1 MALRHPLQ
9 FLHHV
14 FQQLLVGLDFQVIGP
29 ADVGIH
35 MEEKRIF
42 IDGPVQDV
50 VVVAEGFFNA
60 VEARVQEEE
69 LQQVGVLEGVL
80 VEKREDRVVID
91 AFVERL
97 GPQIFGKNCG

>member
-1 MALRHPLQ
+1 
-9 FLHHV
+9 
-14 FQQLLVGLDFQVIGP
+14 
-29 ADVGIH
+29 

-50 VVVAEGFFNA
+50 VVVTEGFFNA